1 MDNFSNKINEE
12 NDYNKKYTD
21 AKNLFEEI
29 KKEVDS
35 ELEMM
40 FNQEKENWATI
51 GSINEVNKH
60 LINLLESFN
69 EKKASEFRK
78 KLNK

>member
-1 MDNFSNKINEE
+1 
-12 NDYNKKYTD
+12 
-21 AKNLFEEI
+21 
-29 KKEVDS
+29 
-35 ELEMM
+35 M